1 MQATRVAAAVLL
13 LAALCATV
21 AQASSSPARSL
32 LQSGTSCPNQ
42 IPACTPRRCTTRTV
56 DGVKDRYVCL
66 RCKAGYVPV
75 LSSNRQSIIQCSE
88 LLHPHTAVLQP
99 AACSSA
105 RVRMAACMHVT
116 RSVSARSPAM
126 HAPRLTA
133 LLPPAFCCPRT
144 QSALLARLSP
154 VAPARPAQRAPT
166 APAAT
171 RGRQTPLTTVAR
183 PSAATLAT
191 QLA

>member
-13 LAALCATV
+13 LAALSATA
-21 AQASSSPARSL
+21 AQAASSSPARSL

-88 LLHPHTAVLQP
+88 LLHPHTA
-99 AACSSA
+99 A
-105 RVRMAACMHVT
+105 R
-116 RSVSARSPAM
+116 VSARCMQQCLYVCAWQ
-126 HAPRLTA
+126 HA
-133 LLPPAFCCPRT
+133 CD
-144 QSALLARLSP
+144 SHGLS
-154 VAPARPAQRAPT
+154 VRAAQPCRH
-166 APAAT
+166 
-171 RGRQTPLTTVAR
+171 RD
-183 PSAATLAT
+183 
-191 QLA
+191 